1 MEEVTEEEE
10 IIEEVKEPL
19 IFNFVYSRDAITIKK
34 YLNTIEIGEK
44 INYIDIVN
52 KLTKNDYY
60 QYEPSD
66 AVVSSYLIKQ
76 LQSALENVN
85 THEVYY
91 VLSELDEE
99 IINNIK
105 EYVGGWASRLVEYNI
120 HHTCDINLNGTTT
133 LFESSKLFE

>member
-1 MEEVTEEEE
+1 MEEVN
-10 IIEEVKEPL
+10 EPL
-19 IFNFVYSRDAITIKK
+19 KFNFVYSRDAITIKK
-34 YLNTIEIGEK
+34 YLNAIEEGTC

-76 LQSALENVN
+76 LQVALENVETN
-85 THEVYY
+85 EVFY
-91 VLSELDEE
+91 VLSELDEI

-105 EYVGGWASRLVEYNI
+105 ENVENWVSKPITYNI
-120 HHTCDINLNGTTT
+120 HHTADINLNGTTG
-133 LFESSKLFE
+133 LFSGTKLFE